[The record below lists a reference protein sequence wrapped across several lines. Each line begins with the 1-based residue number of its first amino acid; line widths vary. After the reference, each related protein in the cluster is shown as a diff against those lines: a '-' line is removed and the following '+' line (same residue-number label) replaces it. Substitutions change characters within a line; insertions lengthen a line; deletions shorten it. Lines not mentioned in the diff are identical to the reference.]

1 MQLMD
6 ARFELLISLIKVIS
20 LNRTYDNE
28 LHVTHL
34 ATFLWC
40 QLNTINIVL
49 RRQSSHSSVVRSKTG
64 GKHLAMNQKI

>member
-6 ARFELLISLIKVIS
+6 ALVELLISLTKVAKKVIS

-28 LHVTHL
+28 LHITHL

-40 QLNTINIVL
+40 QLNTINVVL
-49 RRQSSHSSVVRSKTG
+49 RR
-64 GKHLAMNQKI
+64 